1 VPTNT
6 NPAPVVTPA
15 AGPEPVHPAG
25 LRLQPAPPSAPAGR
39 AGSPPSAGAAAP
51 PSGAGLSRVTV
62 VAPRTR
68 IDLAL
73 PSDIPVAHL
82 LPTLLGMAGE
92 AGGDGGSGHGGWCLA
107 TLTGEIIDPDRSL
120 SSLGVLDGDL
130 LQLRRRSD
138 SAPPPLFDDVVEA
151 VAQAQPG
158 SYRPWTPHT
167 ARVLGMVAAG
177 AALLGSAAALLRAG
191 TAPGLTLAV
200 AALAALASVTA
211 LITAA
216 VLTQVYRQASAGV
229 LVGAGAL
236 PVGFVAGLYLVPGGP
251 HAENL
256 LLACVLVLVLACS
269 AVTVL
274 GAGIIPFT
282 AAASAAALGALAFLA
297 ASLAH
302 PPAVA
307 VAAAAAAGAL
317 GMLPVLPRLTI
328 QLARLP
334 LPKVPSSAG
343 ELQEDPGLPDL
354 PAIERRAARA
364 HEYLT
369 GMIVGAGAVSAT
381 GAVLAAQA
389 GALGIV
395 LAVVIAAVLML
406 RARCY
411 ANATQAVALVTSGM
425 VTLAGLIVGLLVTA
439 NPLTL
444 LLGFGG
450 LLGLAAAALIT
461 GFVVPHR
468 QFSPVLRHAVDVVEA
483 VLIASV
489 LPIALGV
496 MGLYHTF
503 QAL

>member
-1 VPTNT
+1 
-6 NPAPVVTPA
+6 
-15 AGPEPVHPAG
+15 
-25 LRLQPAPPSAPAGR
+25 
-39 AGSPPSAGAAAP
+39 
-51 PSGAGLSRVTV
+51 LSRVTV

-68 IDLAL
+68 VDLAL

-92 AGGDGGSGHGGWCLA
+92 AGGDGGSRHGGWCLA

-138 SAPPPLFDDVVEA
+138 SPPPPLFDDVVEA

-167 ARVLGMVAAG
+167 ARTLGMVAAG
-177 AALLGSAAALLRAG
+177 AALLGAAAALLRAG
-191 TAPGLTLAV
+191 TAAGLTVAV
-200 AALAALASVTA
+200 AVLAALTSLTA
-211 LITAA
+211 LIAA
-216 VLTQVYRQASAGV
+216 ALLTRVYRQESAGV

-236 PVGFVAGLYLVPGGP
+236 PVGFVAGLYLVPDGL

-269 AVTVL
+269 AATVL
-274 GAGIIPFT
+274 SAGIILFT
-282 AAASAAALGALAFLA
+282 AGATAAALGALAFLA
-297 ASLAH
+297 ATLTH

-317 GMLPVLPRLTI
+317 GVLPVLPRLTI

-334 LPKVPSSAG
+334 LPKVPSSPG
-343 ELQEDPGLPDL
+343 ELQEDPGVPDL
-354 PAIERRAARA
+354 AAIERRAARA

-369 GMIVGAGAVSAT
+369 GMIIGVGAVGAT
-381 GAVLAAQA
+381 GAVLAARA
-389 GALGIV
+389 GALGAV
-395 LAVVIAAVLML
+395 LAVVIAAVLLL

-411 ANATQAVALVTSGM
+411 ANATQAVALVASGM
-425 VTLAGLIVGLLVTA
+425 LTLAGLIVGLLATA
-439 NPLTL
+439 SPLTL
-444 LLGFGG
+444 MLGFGG
-450 LLGLAAAALIT
+450 LLGLAAAALIA

-468 QFSPVLRHAVDVVEA
+468 QFSPVLRHAVDVGEA

-496 MGLYHTF
+496 MGLYYTF